1 MNLLTLAP
9 GAIRAGS
16 PEARELA
23 LWWLRR
29 GVIICE
35 NCKKDLVKY
44 HQQMI
49 YSPNLQEM
57 SKNTT
62 QKTTARAEFDSRA
75 YVLKGTVGGIRF
87 GGDNLTNASPDLL
100 HARLTANMPAA
111 WIADHYAKHPA
122 LSAPKQPDLVVV
134 WPDDLNFPAE
144 EPEPLTVDDT
154 EADYAE

>member
-1 MNLLTLAP
+1 
-9 GAIRAGS
+9 
-16 PEARELA
+16 
-23 LWWLRR
+23 
-29 GVIICE
+29 
-35 NCKKDLVKY
+35 
-44 HQQMI
+44 MI